1 MSHTMRQ
8 QLSRSN
14 YVFSGLKTFHELNE
28 AFPSLLDENG
38 NRKTFERFLKD
49 VQKIHETY
57 NRNYPVQKKNTAPG
71 TSPQAVSFP
80 IVCGRSPVSR
90 RCIVSMPAFLF
101 LSLRSHTLYAV
112 YVLKQ

>member
-38 NRKTFERFLKD
+38 NRKTFERFVKD

-57 NRNYPVQKKNTAPG
+57 NRNYPVQKKTPPRALHPK
-71 TSPQAVSFP
+71 PCHFQ
-80 IVCGRSPVSR
+80 
-90 RCIVSMPAFLF
+90 
-101 LSLRSHTLYAV
+101 
-112 YVLKQ
+112 